1 LQGENS
7 TEKEDKHRHG
17 TIHAKYK
24 WFAKNKSIFCKKIVN
39 KTVDDDE
46 PCS

>member
-1 LQGENS
+1 MYVGFGFIETNKDFFLQGENS

-24 WFAKNKSIFCKKIVN
+24 
-39 KTVDDDE
+39 
-46 PCS
+46 